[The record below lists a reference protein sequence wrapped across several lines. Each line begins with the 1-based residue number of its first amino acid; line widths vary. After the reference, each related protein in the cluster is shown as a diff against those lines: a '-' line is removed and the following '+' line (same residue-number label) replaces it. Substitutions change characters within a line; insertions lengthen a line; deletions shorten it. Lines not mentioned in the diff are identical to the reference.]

1 MSKKSTPPTLLLPL
15 LLWAALMLSVSS
27 LPGSTLPTPG
37 FWQWD
42 KFAHLGEYTVLA
54 FLFYRYLH
62 YAFARP
68 PKATLL
74 WAIAG
79 VIGFGVLD
87 ELHQLLI
94 PLRSCSALDML
105 ADSSGAL
112 IGASVAHFFYRNRTR
127 NR

>member
-1 MSKKSTPPTLLLPL
+1 MSKKSTSPALLLPL
-15 LLWAALMLSVSS
+15 LVWAAVMLTVSS

-42 KFAHLGEYTVLA
+42 KFAHLGEYSVLG

-62 YAFARP
+62 YGFARP
-68 PKATLL
+68 PQTTLL
-74 WAIAG
+74 WSIAG
-79 VIGFGVLD
+79 VIAFGTLD

-94 PLRSCSALDML
+94 PLRSCSVFDML

-112 IGASVAHFFYRNRTR
+112 IGASVAHFFYRTR